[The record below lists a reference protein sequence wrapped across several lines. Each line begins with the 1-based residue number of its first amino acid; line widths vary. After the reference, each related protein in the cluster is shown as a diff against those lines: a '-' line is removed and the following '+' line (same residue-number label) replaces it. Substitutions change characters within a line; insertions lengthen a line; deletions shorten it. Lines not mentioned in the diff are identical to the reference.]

1 MRLITADFLPLLAHF
16 GADNVVAIDF
26 TLYADV
32 AQLVARNLAKV
43 QVAGSTPVV
52 RSKFLSARSD
62 GREARLGTA
71 NPATRVQIPFRP
83 PRKSNKSKHREWI

>member
-52 RSKFLSARSD
+52 RSIERFWRFRDLVEWPR
-62 GREARLGTA
+62 GEARDCKSRYTGS
-71 NPATRVQIPFRP
+71 NPVPT
-83 PRKSNKSKHREWI
+83 SKKI